1 MKDTNL
7 EQIVRLMK
15 DTVEVASR
23 ASSPCACIRLPGF
36 TGVRHGQ
43 HPVPGFAPVCDMDL
57 LSQKGMRKQLL
68 PFCPSGETGRGAG
81 EYSYIPWEP

>member
-7 EQIVRLMK
+7 EQTVWLMK

-36 TGVRHGQ
+36 TGVRHRVLAIILFVSLTSC
-43 HPVPGFAPVCDMDL
+43 PK
-57 LSQKGMRKQLL
+57 KG
-68 PFCPSGETGRGAG
+68 
-81 EYSYIPWEP
+81 